1 MAGVQRRDFHGVPKA
16 RSPRSSADLHSALGR
31 SVLLRPAVGPNREV
45 VVDKVLIGA
54 GENLELDQ
62 ERHLQDAVFTTTTG
76 EARKPL
82 WPSPTRALWQ
92 DAHAL
97 YGAVKDGQAG
107 LYARMRS
114 LPYERHGMQVPYTL
128 WAVGLLTKQALPAGW
143 THGAYPY
150 APGMEAHL
158 YHASKRGSDI
168 AEYLATSLKK
178 AAIVAAELAF
188 PAMRAVDEAG
198 QVARLDARES
208 FWPSAET
215 PFYEMLDEVI
225 DRGPGEVDPT
235 SEPLDAYAEEL
246 HRTARTQM
254 IQRLDALPPS
264 DRNHRARAAAM
275 RRFDDDMSEERAP
288 AELRRRTARD

>member
-1 MAGVQRRDFHGVPKA
+1 
-16 RSPRSSADLHSALGR
+16 
-31 SVLLRPAVGPNREV
+31 V

-54 GENLELDQ
+54 GEVLELDQ
-62 ERHLQDAVFTTTTG
+62 ERHLQDAVFTTVTG
-76 EARKPL
+76 EIRKPL

-97 YGAVKDGQAG
+97 YGAVKDEQAG
-107 LYARMRS
+107 LYARMYSLRYKQRS
-114 LPYERHGMQVPYTL
+114 MQKPYAL

-168 AEYLATSLKK
+168 AEYLATSLRK

-188 PAMRAVDEAG
+188 PAMRPADEAG
-198 QVARLDARES
+198 QVARLDVREN
-208 FWPSAET
+208 FWPSAEP
-215 PFYEMLDEVI
+215 PFYEMLDDVI
-225 DRGPGEVDPT
+225 GRGEYDIDPT

-246 HRTARTQM
+246 HRNARTQM

-264 DRNHRARAAAM
+264 DANHCARAKAI
-275 RRFDDDMSEERAP
+275 RLFDEDMSAERAP
-288 AELRRRTARD
+288 AELRRRTGRD